1 MKVNKLDK
9 IITEQ
14 LRCLVNEAEMNSRED
29 FEKRAAIAKER
40 EGDKINR
47 ADSDR
52 VRKFLNNPYINVSK
66 VVEKATGL
74 DPTSASSE
82 GSKFASGERDISENL
97 ANVVFTILQ
106 QLGNI

>member
-1 MKVNKLDK
+1 MKRDNLDK
-9 IITEQ
+9 IISEQ
-14 LRCLVNEAEMNSRED
+14 LHRLVTEAEMSSQED
-29 FEKRAAIAKER
+29 FAKRAAIAKER
-40 EGDKINR
+40 EGNKINH

-82 GSKFASGERDISENL
+82 GSKFASGEREISENL
-97 ANVVFTILQ
+97 ANVVYTILQ
-106 QLGNI
+106 QLGDI